1 MQTTRTNQ
9 IYLIQVGC
17 HHVIHMTSRPIRLQR
32 WRQSPRPLLL
42 VRSRAPQWPRNT
54 VLNVLI
60 VRKSLER
67 AEIDNPG
74 LRTQEM
80 YQMTQKSQIQVW
92 ETHFP
97 SPIRRFHQF
106 RAKKLNEKM
115 KKIYRLSIKSINLRN
130 RSSGSEPNL
139 PITSRIFS
147 ILEKSTPI
155 SYEKILKSFAKR
167 PFENKNSS
175 NRKNKFSSR
184 KSSKPSCNFVLIVQL
199 PNRLPQSKYFLA
211 T

>member
-17 HHVIHMTSRPIRLQR
+17 HHVIPMTSRPIRSQR
-32 WRQSPRPLLL
+32 WRQSPRPSLRL
-42 VRSRAPQWPRNT
+42 RSRAPQWLQNT
-54 VLNVLI
+54 VQNVLI

-74 LRTQEM
+74 LRTQGM

-92 ETHFP
+92 ETHFL
-97 SPIRRFHQF
+97 SPIRRSHQF
-106 RAKKLNEKM
+106 RAKKPNEKM
-115 KKIYRLSIKSINLRN
+115 KKIYRLSIKSIKPRN

-155 SYEKILKSFAKR
+155 SYEKILKLFAKR
-167 PFENKNSS
+167 PLENKNSS